1 MRTITCKKCGTIIDA
16 ELGECPNCGAMY
28 YILPQDGAPAREV
41 PPLDVSLARDE
52 ELFNTTSWKTFP
64 VEPPQEDIDATRA
77 FQTTP
82 PPTLNR
88 QPSSPRSQPQ
98 PQPRT
103 RQVQTRQAT
112 SPHQRGMTLKTKRMI
127 VAAVALLAVLV
138 LVIALMS
145 DAFDFNKNDERINM
159 PDLVGTY
166 TVESATAMLSGL
178 GLEVETTT
186 AYDARPEGTV
196 IAQSIKANAKIKP
209 GDKITLTISLGPN
222 ESTSPLPTEQATVPS
237 LVGKTLDQAIYEL
250 GLAGLIC
257 QPGEPQYSA
266 ERAEGL
272 VISQNPAHGSVINKG
287 DMVVI
292 IVSKGV
298 EPSPSPPS
306 FKITITAG
314 AGGVVTPKG
323 LVSVTEGE
331 DLTVF
336 IIPNEGYAVRE
347 VKVDGV
353 DVGPVTDFA
362 FNGVSGDHTVY
373 VVFMQKT
380 EEPSPSPIL
389 PPEPPSTVPDPSAP
403 V

>member
-16 ELGECPNCGAMY
+16 ELGECPNCGAVY
-28 YILPQDGAPAREV
+28 YILPQDGAPVREA
-41 PPLDVSLARDE
+41 PPLDVSSARDE

-77 FQTTP
+77 FKTAP
-82 PPTLNR
+82 PPPLNR
-88 QPSSPRSQPQ
+88 QPSPRPQSQ

-103 RQVQTRQAT
+103 RQVQTRQA
-112 SPHQRGMTLKTKRMI
+112 PPDQRGVALKTKRMI

-166 TVESATAMLSGL
+166 TVESATALLQGL
-178 GLEVETTT
+178 GLEVGTTT

-196 IAQSIKANAKIKP
+196 IAQSIKANAKVKP
-209 GDKITLTISLGPN
+209 GDKVTLTISLGPN
-222 ESTSPLPTEQATVPS
+222 ETITPPPAEEVAVPS

-250 GLAGLIC
+250 GLVGLIC
-257 QPGEPQYSA
+257 QPGEPQYSS

-292 IVSKGV
+292 IISKGV

-323 LVSVTEGE
+323 LVSVAEGD

-353 DVGPVTDFA
+353 DVGPVTDFT
-362 FNGVSGDHTVY
+362 FSGVSGDHTVY

-380 EEPSPSPIL
+380 EEPSPSPVP
-389 PPEPPSTVPDPSAP
+389 PPEPSSTVPDPSAP